1 MNYKVAFFTKQ
12 FSERGTEKTTY
23 DYADF
28 NETILGNNSFII
40 SFSELAIEKY
50 GFEKTKQYILDKYES
65 RFKVYRID
73 NLLEI
78 YNIFK
83 ANNISHFYTQ
93 SHGFHR
99 DIFEFNNKLIWGNCK
114 TIYHCAFGPMAMQG
128 SYKRCIVG
136 EYLNERFKKKLPVL
150 PPIVRKYIKKENLRF
165 ELKIPKGSI
174 VLGRHG
180 GKDTFDINF
189 VKEAI
194 SELLTKNK
202 NYYFIFV
209 NTKFFLD
216 HPNIIYLENLKDEK
230 ISSFIE
236 TCDAMIHARAD
247 GETFGL
253 APAEFS
259 AANKPVIT
267 FGLSKDKE
275 HLKILKGNALI
286 YKNKSELIKIFYDL
300 PKIIKLKRDWNSYS
314 YYEPHNIM
322 KIFEEVCLKLDKKTN
337 FQKLVVFLCDL
348 PWEIKI
354 KLDYFIEILKIV
366 IRKIVKIFNFI
377 D

>member
-28 NETILGNNSFII
+28 NETILGNKSFII
-40 SFSELAIEKY
+40 AFSELAIEKY
-50 GFEKTKQYILDKYES
+50 GFEKTKKYVLDKYER

-73 NLLEI
+73 NLREI

-83 ANNISHFYTQ
+83 TNNISHFYTQ

-99 DIFEFNNKLIWGNCK
+99 DIFEFNNKLIWSNCK

-128 SYKRCIVG
+128 SYKRCVVG
-136 EYLNERFKKKLPVL
+136 EYLNERFTKRLPVL
-150 PPIVRKYIKKENLRF
+150 PPIVRKHIKRRNLRF

-194 SELLTKNK
+194 SDLITKNK

-209 NTKFFLD
+209 NTKIFLN
-216 HPNIIYLENLKDEK
+216 HPNIIHLENLTDEK

-236 TCDAMIHARAD
+236 TCDAMIHARVD

-259 AANKPVIT
+259 TANKPVIT

-300 PKIIKLKRDWNSYS
+300 PKIIKLKKNWNSYS

-322 KIFEEVCLKLDKKTN
+322 RIFEEVCLKPDKKTK
-337 FQKLVVFLCDL
+337 FQNLLVFLFDL

-354 KLDYFIEILKIV
+354 KIDYFIQIIKVV
-366 IRKIVKIFNFI
+366 IRKIMKNFKYK
-377 D
+377 